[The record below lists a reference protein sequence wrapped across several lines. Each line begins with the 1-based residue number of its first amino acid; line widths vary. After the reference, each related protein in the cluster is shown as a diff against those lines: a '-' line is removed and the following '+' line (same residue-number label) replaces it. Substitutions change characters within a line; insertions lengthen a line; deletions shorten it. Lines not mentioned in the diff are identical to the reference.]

1 VVEVAAYALMSMYI
15 RRVSTRNKITGE
27 SYFTH
32 RLVRTERAGDKV
44 RQVTLLNLG
53 RQFAVAQ
60 EDWASLC
67 PRIEEILTGQA
78 GLLSL
83 APDVEK
89 LAQRYAAQLLL
100 RQGQTV
106 EPGRGQR
113 SVSTERCFVEVD
125 IDSLEHLRPRSV
137 GVEHVALS
145 VMREIGFIEHLQ
157 ALGFNRAQCA
167 AAIGNVI
174 GRMAAPGSELATW
187 GWLKCESALGEILEF
202 DFEGMSLMRLYRASD
217 LLLHHQGKIEAFV
230 FERVRSLFALESTV
244 TLYDLTNTYFE
255 GAPEGNSKAARG
267 RSKEKRSDA
276 LLLTLG
282 LVLDASGFVKRSQV
296 FAGNAV
302 EASTLATMLKDL
314 QAPAGSLVVMD
325 RGIATEQNLTWLR
338 EQGYRYL
345 VVSRERTR
353 QFDPAHA
360 VEISAADGQ
369 RIRLQKV
376 LSAEATEVR
385 LYCHSPGREQK
396 EVAIV
401 ARLTQRFE
409 EGLAKLRQG
418 IAKPRGERRLVK
430 ITERVG
436 RLKQKCRG
444 IGQHYRIEY
453 QTDEAGK
460 KITALTWTKEPIPG
474 TQMSDP
480 GVYCLRS
487 NETSW
492 TEEQL
497 WRTYMTLTDLEAVF
511 RSLKSELGLRPIF
524 HSKEARSD
532 AHLFISVLAYQFVQ
546 IIRARLADRGIHDGW
561 ASLRNILRV
570 QRRVTSSFRMRQ
582 GRSLTVRK
590 ASQPEAELAPLYTA
604 LALDPNPGGT
614 KKLIV

>member
-1 VVEVAAYALMSMYI
+1 MYI
-15 RRVSTRNKITGE
+15 RRVPTRNVTTGA
-27 SYFTH
+27 SYYTH
-32 RLVRTERAGDKV
+32 RLVRTERIGNRV

-53 RQFAVAQ
+53 RHFVVAQ
-60 EDWASLC
+60 EDWPTLC
-67 PRIEEILTGQA
+67 PRIEEILNGQA

-83 APDVEK
+83 KPELEK
-89 LAQRYAAQLLL
+89 LAQRYAAQMLL
-100 RQGQTV
+100 RQGQSIQ
-106 EPGRGQR
+106 PGRAQPSLSAGR
-113 SVSTERCFVEVD
+113 TFVEVD
-125 IDSLEHLRPRSV
+125 VDSLEMLRPRSV
-137 GVEHVALS
+137 GVEHAGLS
-145 VMREIGFIEHLQ
+145 VMRELGFIEHLQ

-187 GWLKCESALGEILEF
+187 GWLKNESALGEILEF

-217 LLLHHQGKIEAFV
+217 LLLHHQTKIEAFV

-255 GAPEGNSKAARG
+255 GTQKANSKAARG
-267 RSKEKRSDA
+267 HSKEKRTECP
-276 LLLTLG
+276 LLTLG

-302 EASTLATMLKDL
+302 EARTLDVMLKGL
-314 QAPAGSLVVMD
+314 QAPAGALVVMD
-325 RGIATEQNLTWLR
+325 RGIATEHNLAWLKA
-338 EQGYRYL
+338 QGYRYL

-353 QFDPAHA
+353 QFDPRHA
-360 VEISAADGQ
+360 VEISAAGGQ

-376 LSAEATEVR
+376 PSADGQEVR

-396 EVAIV
+396 EVAIIS
-401 ARLTQRFE
+401 RLTQRFE
-409 EGLAKLRQG
+409 QGLAKLCEG
-418 IAKPRGERRLVK
+418 LAKPRGEKRLVK

-453 QTDEAGK
+453 HTDSSGK
-460 KITALTWTKEPIPG
+460 KLKALTWNKQPLPG

-487 NETSW
+487 NETTW
-492 TEEQL
+492 TPEQL
-497 WRTYMTLTDLEAVF
+497 WRTYTTLTDLEAVF

-524 HSKEARSD
+524 HHKEARSD

-546 IIRARLADRGIHDGW
+546 IIRKRLAERGIHDSW
-561 ASLRNILRV
+561 ASLRKLLQV
-570 QRRVTSSFRMRQ
+570 QRRVTSSFKTRER
-582 GRSLTVRK
+582 RTLNVRK
-590 ASQPEAELAPLYTA
+590 ASLPEPELASLYAA
-604 LALDPNPGGT
+604 LALDTNPGGT

>member
-1 VVEVAAYALMSMYI
+1 MYI

-32 RLVRTERAGDKV
+32 RLVRTERLGNKV

-53 RQFAVAQ
+53 RHFAPAQ
-60 EDWASLC
+60 EDWPLLC
-67 PRIEEILTGQA
+67 ARIEEILSGQA
-78 GLLSL
+78 GLLSR
-83 APDVEK
+83 APELEK
-89 LAQRYAAQLLL
+89 LAQLYAAQLEL
-100 RQGQTV
+100 RQERNV
-106 EPGRGQR
+106 EREPSQNARGTQ
-113 SVSTERCFVEVD
+113 RCFVEVD
-125 IDSLEHLRPRSV
+125 VDSLEVLRPRSV

-145 VMREIGFIEHLQ
+145 VMREIGFIDHLQ
-157 ALGFNRAQCA
+157 SLGLNRAQCA

-187 GWLKCESALGEILEF
+187 GWLKYESALGEILEF
-202 DFEGMSLMRLYRASD
+202 DFETMSLMRLYRASD
-217 LLLHHQGKIEAFV
+217 LLLRHQSKIEAFV
-230 FERVRSLFALESTV
+230 FEGVRSLFALESTV

-255 GAPEGNSKAARG
+255 GTQKRNPKAARG

-302 EASTLATMLKDL
+302 EARTLATMLKDL
-314 QAPAGSLVVMD
+314 QAPAGALVVMD
-325 RGIATEQNLTWLR
+325 RGIATEENLTWLR
-338 EQGYRYL
+338 AQGYRYL

-369 RIRLQKV
+369 CIRLQKV
-376 LSAEATEVR
+376 LSAHATEIR

-396 EVAIV
+396 ETAILT
-401 ARLTQRFE
+401 RLTQRFE
-409 EGLAKLRQG
+409 QGLAKLSLS

-453 QTDEAGK
+453 QIDDSGK
-460 KITALTWTKEPIPG
+460 KITALTWTKEPISG

-487 NETSW
+487 NEISW

-524 HSKEARSD
+524 HHKEARSD

-546 IIRARLADRGIHDGW
+546 IIRKRLADRGIQDSW
-561 ASLRNILRV
+561 TSLRNILKV
-570 QRRVTSSFRMRQ
+570 QRRVTSSFTMRQ
-582 GRSLTVRK
+582 GRRLTVRK
-590 ASQPEAELAPLYTA
+590 ASQPEAELSPLYTA

>member
-1 VVEVAAYALMSMYI
+1 MYI
-15 RRVSTRNKITGE
+15 RRVSTRSKTTGE

-32 RLVRTERAGDKV
+32 RLVRTERIADRV
-44 RQVTLLNLG
+44 RQFTLLNLG
-53 RQFAVAQ
+53 RHFAVAQ
-60 EDWASLC
+60 EDWPSLC

-78 GLLSL
+78 GLLAL
-83 APDVEK
+83 KPALEK

-106 EPGRGQR
+106 EPGRSQPPVRAGR
-113 SVSTERCFVEVD
+113 SFIEVD
-125 IDSLEHLRPRSV
+125 ADSMEVLHPRSV
-137 GVEHVALS
+137 GVEHAGLS
-145 VMREIGFIEHLQ
+145 VMRELGFIEYLQ
-157 ALGFNRAQCA
+157 ALGFNRASSA

-187 GWLKCESALGEILEF
+187 GWLKRESALGDLLDF

-217 LLLHHQGKIEAFV
+217 LLLRHQSRIEAFV

-255 GAPEGNSKAARG
+255 GALKGNSKAARG
-267 RSKEKRSDA
+267 HSKEQRSEA
-276 LLLTLG
+276 PLLTLG
-282 LVLDASGFVKRSQV
+282 LVLDESGFVRRSQV

-302 EASTLATMLKDL
+302 EARTLETMLKGL
-314 QAPAGSLVVMD
+314 QAPAGALVVMD
-325 RGIATEQNLTWLR
+325 RGIATEHNLTWLKAH
-338 EQGYRYL
+338 GYRYL
-345 VVSRERTR
+345 VVSRERAR
-353 QFDPAHA
+353 QFDPLQA
-360 VEISAADGQ
+360 VELTAAGGS
-369 RIRLQKV
+369 RIRMHKI
-376 LSAEATEVR
+376 LSPDAQEVR

-396 EVAIV
+396 EMAII

-409 EGLAKLRQG
+409 QGLAKLCQG
-418 IAKPRGERRLVK
+418 LAKPRGERRLVK
-430 ITERVG
+430 ITERIG

-453 QTDEAGK
+453 HTDASGQK
-460 KITALTWTKEPIPG
+460 LKAFTWTKEPVPG
-474 TQMSDP
+474 TMMSDP

-492 TEEQL
+492 TPEQL
-497 WRTYMTLTDLEAVF
+497 WRTYVTLTDLEAVF

-524 HSKEARSD
+524 HRKEARSD

-546 IIRARLADRGIHDGW
+546 VIRTRLADRGIHDSW
-561 ASLRNILRV
+561 ASLRKILQV
-570 QRRVTSSFRMRQ
+570 QRRVTNSFKTRQ
-582 GRSLTVRK
+582 GRTLNVRK
-590 ASQPEAELAPLYTA
+590 ASQPEPELAPLYKA

>member
-1 VVEVAAYALMSMYI
+1 MYI
-15 RRVSTRNKITGE
+15 RRVSTRNITTGE

-32 RLVRTERAGDKV
+32 RLVRTERIGNRV

-53 RQFAVAQ
+53 RHFAVAQ
-60 EDWASLC
+60 ADWPTLC

-83 APDVEK
+83 KPEWEK

-100 RQGQTV
+100 RQGQSV
-106 EPGRGQR
+106 EPGRRRR
-113 SVSTERCFVEVD
+113 SVSAGRCFVEVD
-125 IDSLEHLRPRSV
+125 VDSLQVLRPRSV
-137 GVEHVALS
+137 GVEHAGLS

-187 GWLKCESALGEILEF
+187 GWLKNESALGEILDF

-217 LLLHHQGKIEAFV
+217 LLLRHQAAIEVFV

-255 GAPEGNSKAARG
+255 GAQRGNPKAARG
-267 RSKEKRSDA
+267 HSKEQRTDCP
-276 LLLTLG
+276 LLTLG

-302 EASTLATMLKDL
+302 EARTLDAMLKGL
-314 QAPAGSLVVMD
+314 QAPAGALVVMD
-325 RGIATEQNLTWLR
+325 RGIATEQNLAWLKA
-338 EQGYRYL
+338 QGYRYL

-353 QFDPAHA
+353 QFDPLQAI
-360 VEISAADGQ
+360 EISAAGGQ
-369 RIRLQKV
+369 RIRLHKV
-376 LSAEATEVR
+376 LNADAQEVR

-409 EGLAKLRQG
+409 QGIAKLCEGL
-418 IAKPRGERRLVK
+418 AKPRGEKRLVK
-430 ITERVG
+430 ITERIG
-436 RLKQKCRG
+436 RLKQRCRG

-453 QTDEAGK
+453 QTETSGK
-460 KITALTWTKEPIPG
+460 KLTALIWSKQPVPG

-492 TEEQL
+492 TPEKL
-497 WRTYMTLTDLEAVF
+497 WRTYVTLTDLEAVF

-524 HSKEARSD
+524 HRKQARSD

-546 IIRARLADRGIHDGW
+546 IMRKRLAERGIHDSW
-561 ASLRNILRV
+561 ASLRKILRL
-570 QRRVTSSFRMRQ
+570 QRRVTSSFKTRA
-582 GRSLTVRK
+582 GRTLNVRK
-590 ASQPEAELAPLYTA
+590 ASLPESDLAPLYAA

-614 KKLIV
+614 KKLIA

>member
-1 VVEVAAYALMSMYI
+1 MYI
-15 RRVSTRNKITGE
+15 RRVPTRNITTGD

-32 RLVRTERAGDKV
+32 RLVRTERIGNRV

-53 RQFAVAQ
+53 RHFAVAQ
-60 EDWASLC
+60 EDWPSLC

-83 APDVEK
+83 KPELEK

-100 RQGQTV
+100 RQGQSV
-106 EPGRGQR
+106 EPGRARR
-113 SVSTERCFVEVD
+113 SVSTGRTFVEVD
-125 IDSLEHLRPRSV
+125 VDSLEMLRPRSV
-137 GVEHVALS
+137 GVEHAGLS
-145 VMREIGFIEHLQ
+145 VMRELGFIEHLQ

-174 GRMAAPGSELATW
+174 GRMAAPASELATW
-187 GWLKCESALGEILEF
+187 GWLKNESALGEILEF

-217 LLLHHQGKIEAFV
+217 LLLHHQARIEAFV

-255 GAPEGNSKAARG
+255 GALKGNPKAARG
-267 RSKEKRSDA
+267 HSKEQRTECP
-276 LLLTLG
+276 LLTLG

-302 EASTLATMLKDL
+302 EARTLEAMLKGL
-314 QAPAGSLVVMD
+314 QAPAGALVVMD
-325 RGIATEQNLTWLR
+325 RGIATEQNLVWLR
-338 EQGYRYL
+338 AQGYRYL

-353 QFDPAHA
+353 QFDPLQA
-360 VEISAADGQ
+360 VEISAAGGQ
-369 RIRLQKV
+369 RIRLHKV
-376 LSAEATEVR
+376 LSADAQEVR

-409 EGLAKLRQG
+409 QGLAKLCEG
-418 IAKPRGERRLVK
+418 LAKPRGEKRLLK
-430 ITERVG
+430 ITERIG
-436 RLKQKCRG
+436 RLKQRCRG

-453 QTDEAGK
+453 QTETSGK
-460 KITALTWTKEPIPG
+460 KLKALTWNKEPVPG

-492 TEEQL
+492 TPEQL
-497 WRTYMTLTDLEAVF
+497 WRTYVTLTDIEAVF

-524 HSKEARSD
+524 HRKQTRSD

-546 IIRARLADRGIHDGW
+546 IIRKQLAERGIHDSW
-561 ASLRNILRV
+561 ASLRKLLQV
-570 QRRVTSSFRMRQ
+570 QRRVTSSFKTRG
-582 GRSLTVRK
+582 GRTLNVRK
-590 ASQPEAELAPLYTA
+590 ASLPEPDLAPLYSA
-604 LALDPNPGGT
+604 LALAPNPGGT
-614 KKLIV
+614 KKLIT

>member
-1 VVEVAAYALMSMYI
+1 MYI
-15 RRVSTRNKITGE
+15 RRVSTRNKVTGE

-32 RLVRTERAGDKV
+32 RLVRTERVGNRV
-44 RQVTLLNLG
+44 RQITLLNLG
-53 RQFAVAQ
+53 RHFAVAQ
-60 EDWASLC
+60 QRWSLLRA
-67 PRIEEILTGQA
+67 RIEEIHSGQA

-83 APDVEK
+83 APDLEN
-89 LAQRYAAQLLL
+89 LAQIYAAQLLL
-100 RQGQTV
+100 RQGQSV
-106 EPGRGQR
+106 EPDAAGKN
-113 SVSTERCFVEVD
+113 VSATRRCFIEIDV
-125 IDSLEHLRPRSV
+125 DSLEVLRPRSV
-137 GVEHVALS
+137 GVEHVGLS

-157 ALGFNRAQCA
+157 SLGLNRAQCA
-167 AAIGNVI
+167 AAIGTVI

-187 GWLKCESALGEILEF
+187 GWLKNESALGEILDF
-202 DFEGMSLMRLYRASD
+202 DFEAMSLMRLYRASD
-217 LLLHHQGKIEAFV
+217 LLLRHQGEIEAFV

-255 GAPEGNSKAARG
+255 GAQKSNSKAARG

-302 EASTLATMLKDL
+302 EARTLATMLKDL
-314 QAPAGSLVVMD
+314 QAPAGALVVMD
-325 RGIATEQNLTWLR
+325 RGIATEENLTWLR
-338 EQGYRYL
+338 AQGYRYL

-353 QFDPAHA
+353 QFDPAYA

-376 LSAEATEVR
+376 LSPDAKEVR

-401 ARLTQRFE
+401 TRLTQRFE
-409 EGLAKLRQG
+409 QGMAKLCQS
-418 IAKPRGERRLVK
+418 IAKPRGERRLAK

-444 IGQHYRIEY
+444 VGQHYRIEY
-453 QTDEAGK
+453 QSDDSGK
-460 KITALTWTKEPIPG
+460 KITALTWTKKPIPG

-487 NETSW
+487 NEISW

-524 HSKEARSD
+524 HHKEARSD

-546 IIRARLADRGIHDGW
+546 IIRKRLADREIHDSW
-561 ASLRNILRV
+561 TRLRNILKV
-570 QRRVTSSFRMRQ
+570 QRRVTSSFQMRT
-582 GRSLTVRK
+582 GRRLTVRK

-614 KKLIV
+614 QKRIV

>member
-1 VVEVAAYALMSMYI
+1 
-15 RRVSTRNKITGE
+15 
-27 SYFTH
+27 
-32 RLVRTERAGDKV
+32 V

-53 RQFAVAQ
+53 RHFAVSQ
-60 EDWASLC
+60 EDWPTLC

-83 APDVEK
+83 KPDLEM

-100 RQGQTV
+100 RQGQSV
-106 EPGRGQR
+106 EPARTRR
-113 SVSTERCFVEVD
+113 SVRARRCFVEVD
-125 IDSLEHLRPRSV
+125 VDSLEVLRPRSV
-137 GVEHVALS
+137 GVEHAGLS
-145 VMREIGFIEHLQ
+145 VMRELGFIEHLQ

-174 GRMAAPGSELATW
+174 GRMAVPGSELATW
-187 GWLKCESALGEILEF
+187 GWLKNESALGEILEF

-217 LLLHHQGKIEAFV
+217 LLLHHQTKIEAFV

-255 GAPEGNSKAARG
+255 GMQKANPKAARG
-267 RSKEKRSDA
+267 HSKEKRTECP
-276 LLLTLG
+276 LLTLG

-302 EASTLATMLKDL
+302 EARTLDAMLKGL
-314 QAPAGSLVVMD
+314 QAPAGALVVMD
-325 RGIATEQNLTWLR
+325 RGIATEHNLAWLKA
-338 EQGYRYL
+338 QGYRYL

-353 QFDPAHA
+353 QFDPRHA
-360 VEISAADGQ
+360 VEISAAGGQ

-376 LSAEATEVR
+376 PSADGQEVR

-396 EVAIV
+396 EVAIIT
-401 ARLTQRFE
+401 RLTQRFE
-409 EGLAKLRQG
+409 QGLAKLCEG
-418 IAKPRGERRLVK
+418 LAKPRGEKRLVK
-430 ITERVG
+430 ITERLG

-453 QTDEAGK
+453 HTDSSGK
-460 KITALTWTKEPIPG
+460 KLKALTWNKQPLPG

-487 NETSW
+487 NETTW
-492 TEEQL
+492 TPEQL
-497 WRTYMTLTDLEAVF
+497 WRTYTTLTDLEAVF

-546 IIRARLADRGIHDGW
+546 IIRKRLAERGIHDSW
-561 ASLRNILRV
+561 AGLRKLLHV
-570 QRRVTSSFRMRQ
+570 QRRVTSSFKTRE
-582 GRSLTVRK
+582 GRTLNVRK
-590 ASQPEAELAPLYTA
+590 ASLPEPDLASLYAA

-614 KKLIV
+614 KKLIT

>member
-1 VVEVAAYALMSMYI
+1 MYI
-15 RRVSTRNKITGE
+15 RRVATRNKRTGE

-32 RLVRTERAGDKV
+32 RLVRTERVADRV

-53 RQFAVAQ
+53 RHFAVAQ
-60 EDWASLC
+60 EDWPTLC
-67 PRIEEILTGQA
+67 ARIEEILTGQA

-83 APDVEK
+83 KPELEK
-89 LAQRYAAQLLL
+89 LAQRYATQLLL

-106 EPGRGQR
+106 EPGRAQR
-113 SVSTERCFVEVD
+113 SLSAGRSFVEVD
-125 IDSLEHLRPRSV
+125 VDSLEQLHPRSV
-137 GVEHVALS
+137 GVEHAGLS
-145 VMREIGFIEHLQ
+145 VMREIDFVEHLQ

-187 GWLKCESALGEILEF
+187 GWLKCESALGEMLDF

-217 LLLHHQGKIEAFV
+217 LLLHHQGRIEAFV
-230 FERVRSLFALESTV
+230 FDRVRSLFALESTV

-255 GAPEGNSKAARG
+255 GALKRNPKAARG
-267 RSKEKRSDA
+267 HSKEQRTDCP
-276 LLLTLG
+276 LLTLG

-302 EASTLATMLKDL
+302 EGHTLKIMLKGL
-314 QAPAGSLVVMD
+314 QAPAGALVVMD
-325 RGIATEQNLTWLR
+325 RGIATEHNLAWLR
-338 EQGYRYL
+338 VQGYRYL

-353 QFDPAHA
+353 QFDPLQA
-360 VEISAADGQ
+360 VELTAVGGQ
-369 RIRLQKV
+369 RIRLHKI
-376 LSAEATEVR
+376 LSPDAQEVR

-396 EVAIV
+396 ETAIV

-409 EGLAKLRQG
+409 QGLAKLCQG
-418 IAKPRGERRLVK
+418 LAKPRGEKRLVK
-430 ITERVG
+430 ISERIG
-436 RLKQKCRG
+436 RLKQRCRG

-453 QTDEAGK
+453 QTEGSGEK
-460 KITALTWTKEPIPG
+460 LKALTWTKEPLPG

-492 TEEQL
+492 TPEQL
-497 WRTYMTLTDLEAVF
+497 WRTYVTLTDLEAVF

-524 HSKEARSD
+524 HRKEARSD

-546 IIRARLADRGIHDGW
+546 IIRTRLAERGIHDSW
-561 ASLRNILRV
+561 DSLRKILRV
-570 QRRVTSSFRMRQ
+570 QRRVTSSFKTRA
-582 GRSLTVRK
+582 GRTLNVRK
-590 ASQPEAELAPLYTA
+590 ASQPEAELAPLYAA

>member
-1 VVEVAAYALMSMYI
+1 MPYALRSMYI

-27 SYFTH
+27 PYFTH
-32 RLVRTERAGDKV
+32 RLVRTERVGNTV
-44 RQVTLLNLG
+44 RQITLLNLG
-53 RQFAVAQ
+53 RHFAVAQ
-60 EDWASLC
+60 EDWPLLC
-67 PRIEEILTGQA
+67 ARIEEILCGQA
-78 GLLSL
+78 RLVSF
-83 APDVEK
+83 APELEK
-89 LAQRYAAQLLL
+89 LAQLYAAQLLL
-100 RQGQTV
+100 RQEQSVKPEQGQNATQS
-106 EPGRGQR
+106 R
-113 SVSTERCFVEVD
+113 RCFVEVD
-125 IDSLEHLRPRSV
+125 VDSLEVLRPRSV

-157 ALGFNRAQCA
+157 SLGLNRTQCA

-187 GWLKCESALGEILEF
+187 GWLKYESALGEILDF
-202 DFEGMSLMRLYRASD
+202 DFEAMSLMRLYRASD

-230 FERVRSLFALESTV
+230 FERVQSLFALESTV

-255 GAPEGNSKAARG
+255 GAQKRNPKATRG
-267 RSKEKRSDA
+267 HSKEKRSDA
-276 LLLTLG
+276 VLLTLG

-302 EASTLATMLKDL
+302 EARTLATMLKDL
-314 QAPAGSLVVMD
+314 QASAGSLVVMD
-325 RGIATEQNLTWLR
+325 RGIATEENLTWLR
-338 EQGYRYL
+338 TQGYRYL
-345 VVSRERTR
+345 VVSRERMR

-376 LSAEATEVR
+376 LSEDANEVR

-396 EVAIV
+396 ETAIV

-409 EGLAKLRQG
+409 EGLAKLSQG
-418 IAKPRGERRLVK
+418 LAKPRGERRLVK

-444 IGQHYRIEY
+444 IAQHYRIDY
-453 QTDEAGK
+453 QMDDSGK
-460 KITALTWTKEPIPG
+460 TITALTWTKEPISG

-487 NETSW
+487 NEISW

-524 HSKEARSD
+524 HRKEARSD

-546 IIRARLADRGIHDGW
+546 IIRKRLADLEIHDSW
-561 ASLRNILRV
+561 TSLRNILRV
-570 QRRVTSSFRMRQ
+570 QRRVTSSFKMRT
-582 GRSLTVRK
+582 GRRLTVRK

-614 KKLIV
+614 KKQIV

>member
-1 VVEVAAYALMSMYI
+1 MYI
-15 RRVSTRNKITGE
+15 RRVSTRNITTGE

-32 RLVRTERAGDKV
+32 RLVRTERIGNRV

-53 RQFAVAQ
+53 RHFAVAQ
-60 EDWASLC
+60 ADWPTLC

-83 APDVEK
+83 KPEWEK

-100 RQGQTV
+100 RQGQSV
-106 EPGRGQR
+106 EPGRRRR
-113 SVSTERCFVEVD
+113 SVSAGRCFVEVD
-125 IDSLEHLRPRSV
+125 VDSLQVLRPRSV
-137 GVEHVALS
+137 GVEHAGLS

-187 GWLKCESALGEILEF
+187 GWLKNESALGEILDF

-217 LLLHHQGKIEAFV
+217 LLLRHQAAIEAFV

-255 GAPEGNSKAARG
+255 GAQKGNPKAARG
-267 RSKEKRSDA
+267 HSKEQRTDCP
-276 LLLTLG
+276 LLTLG

-302 EASTLATMLKDL
+302 EARTLDAMLKGL
-314 QAPAGSLVVMD
+314 QAPAGALVVMD
-325 RGIATEQNLTWLR
+325 RGIATEQNLAWLKA
-338 EQGYRYL
+338 QGYRYL

-353 QFDPAHA
+353 QFDPLQAI
-360 VEISAADGQ
+360 EISAAGGQ
-369 RIRLQKV
+369 RIRLHKV
-376 LSAEATEVR
+376 LNADAQEVR

-409 EGLAKLRQG
+409 QGIAKLCEGL
-418 IAKPRGERRLVK
+418 AKPRGEKRLVK
-430 ITERVG
+430 ITERIG
-436 RLKQKCRG
+436 RLKQRCRG

-453 QTDEAGK
+453 QTETSGK
-460 KITALTWTKEPIPG
+460 KLTALIWSKQPVPG

-492 TEEQL
+492 TPEKL
-497 WRTYMTLTDLEAVF
+497 WRTYVTLTDLEAVF

-524 HSKEARSD
+524 HRKQARSD

-546 IIRARLADRGIHDGW
+546 IMRKRLAERGIHDSW
-561 ASLRNILRV
+561 ASLRKILQL
-570 QRRVTSSFRMRQ
+570 QRRVTSSFKTRG
-582 GRSLTVRK
+582 GRTLNVRK
-590 ASQPEAELAPLYTA
+590 ASLPESDLAPLYAA

-614 KKLIV
+614 KKLIA